1 MSDSLWLHES
11 QHARLRCPSPT
22 LGACSNSCPLSQWC
36 HPAISSSVDPFSAYP
51 QSFPASGSFPMS
63 CIRWPKYWS
72 FSICLSNEYSGLIS
86 LRIDWFDLPV
96 VHRTLKKE
104 SSPASQFESVN
115 SSGFRCCEVK
125 WSCSSCLA
133 LCDPM
138 DCSLAGSSIH
148 GIFQAIVLE
157 WVAISFS
164 RGSSWPRDGTQV
176 SHIVDRCFTVW
187 ATSEVRCCNGLLNM
201 FTS

>member
-1 MSDSLWLHES
+1 MSIES
-11 QHARLRCPSPT
+11 VMPSSHLILCWPLLRLPSVFPSIRVF
-22 LGACSNSCPLSQWC
+22 SNE
-36 HPAISSSVDPFSAYP
+36 SAL
-51 QSFPASGSFPMS
+51 
-63 CIRWPKYWS
+63 CIRWTKYWS
-72 FSICLSNEYSGLIS
+72 LSFNISLSNEYSGLIS

-104 SSPASQFESVN
+104 SSPASQFESIN

-138 DCSLAGSSIH
+138 DYSLAGSSIH
-148 GIFQAIVLE
+148 GIFQARVLE